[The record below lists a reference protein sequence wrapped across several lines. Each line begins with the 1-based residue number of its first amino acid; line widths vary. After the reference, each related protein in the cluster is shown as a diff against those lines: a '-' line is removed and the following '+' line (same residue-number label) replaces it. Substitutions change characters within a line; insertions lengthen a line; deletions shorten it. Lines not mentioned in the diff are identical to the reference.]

1 MPAIPLGLLRGCL
14 GVLGLFFAYMLGRA
28 VAKYVRRDA
37 KPRITG
43 WAVRT
48 ALVLAAITWRSGIDA
63 VAILAWV
70 LSALAF
76 AAGYVLEKRP
86 RKTEDLTGVI
96 FPEER

>member
-1 MPAIPLGLLRGCL
+1 
-14 GVLGLFFAYMLGRA
+14 
-28 VAKYVRRDA
+28 
-37 KPRITG
+37 
-43 WAVRT
+43 
-48 ALVLAAITWRSGIDA
+48 